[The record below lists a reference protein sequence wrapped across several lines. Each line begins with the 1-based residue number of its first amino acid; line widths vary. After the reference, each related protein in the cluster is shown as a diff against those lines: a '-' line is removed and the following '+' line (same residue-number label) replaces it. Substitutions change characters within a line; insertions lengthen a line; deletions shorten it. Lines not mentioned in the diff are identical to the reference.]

1 MFINNNECMP
11 SFLTLIKIFM
21 FLNNNERMPI
31 VSISLNEEIL
41 KQIDSLQKNLGFS
54 GRSDAIRAG
63 IRSFVAEEKQKE
75 NLSGNVNAIL
85 LVVHNDEY
93 DNQVNGIKHSYED
106 LITTH
111 LHSKIEGD
119 KCMEL
124 FMLKGEADSVSSIT
138 KDFQINKKMD
148 TVKLVAL

>member
-1 MFINNNECMP
+1 MCIRDSNR
-11 SFLTLIKIFM
+11 
-21 FLNNNERMPI
+21 RMPI
-31 VSISLNEEIL
+31 VSISLTEEIL
-41 KQIDSLQKNLGFS
+41 KEIDELQKNLGFS

-63 IRSFVAEEKQKE
+63 IRSFVSEEKQKE
-75 NLSGNVNAIL
+75 DLSGNVNAIL

-138 KDFQINKKMD
+138 KDFQINKRMD
-148 TVKLVAL
+148 TVKLVTL

>member
-1 MFINNNECMP
+1 MV
-11 SFLTLIKIFM
+11 
-21 FLNNNERMPI
+21 LNNNEHMPI
-31 VSISLNEEIL
+31 VSISLNDEIL

-63 IRSFVAEEKQKE
+63 IRSFVSEEKQKE
-75 NLSGNVNAIL
+75 DLSGSVNAIL

-93 DNQVNGIKHSYED
+93 DNQVTDIKHSYED
-106 LITTH
+106 LITMH

-124 FMLKGEADSVSSIT
+124 FILKGESDPVTEIT
-138 KDFQINKKMD
+138 KKFQINKKMD

>member
-1 MFINNNECMP
+1 
-11 SFLTLIKIFM
+11 
-21 FLNNNERMPI
+21 MPI
-31 VSISLNEEIL
+31 VSISLTEEIL
-41 KQIDSLQKNLGFS
+41 KEIDELQKNLGFS

-63 IRSFVAEEKQKE
+63 IRSFVSEEKQKE
-75 NLSGNVNAIL
+75 DLSGNVNAIL

-124 FMLKGEADSVSSIT
+124 FMLKGEADSVTSIT
-138 KDFQINKKMD
+138 KDFQINKRMD
-148 TVKLVAL
+148 TVKLVTL

>member
-1 MFINNNECMP
+1 
-11 SFLTLIKIFM
+11 M
-21 FLNNNERMPI
+21 FLNNILRMPI
-31 VSISLNEEIL
+31 VSISLTEEIL
-41 KQIDSLQKNLGFS
+41 REIDSLQKNLGFS

-63 IRSFVAEEKQKE
+63 IRSFVSEEKQKE

-138 KDFQINKKMD
+138 KDFLINKRMD
-148 TVKLVAL
+148 TVKLVTL

>member
-1 MFINNNECMP
+1 
-11 SFLTLIKIFM
+11 M
-21 FLNNNERMPI
+21 FLNNNVRMPI
-31 VSISLNEEIL
+31 VSISLNDEIL
-41 KQIDSLQKNLGFS
+41 KQIDALQKSLGFS

-63 IRSFVAEEKQKE
+63 IRSFVSEEKQKE
-75 NLSGNVNAIL
+75 DLSGNVNAIL

-93 DNQVNGIKHSYED
+93 DNQVTEVKHSYED
-106 LITTH
+106 LITMH

-124 FMLKGEADSVSSIT
+124 FILKGESELVSDIT
-138 KDFQINKKMD
+138 KNFQINKKMD

>member
-1 MFINNNECMP
+1 
-11 SFLTLIKIFM
+11 
-21 FLNNNERMPI
+21 MPI
-31 VSISLNEEIL
+31 VSISLTEEIL
-41 KQIDSLQKNLGFS
+41 KEIDSLQKNLGFS

-63 IRSFVAEEKQKE
+63 IRSFVSEEKQKE
-75 NLSGNVNAIL
+75 DLSGNVNAIL

-124 FMLKGEADSVSSIT
+124 FMLKGEAESVSSIT
-138 KDFQINKKMD
+138 KDFQINKRMD
-148 TVKLVAL
+148 TVKLVTL

>member
-1 MFINNNECMP
+1 
-11 SFLTLIKIFM
+11 M
-21 FLNNNERMPI
+21 FLNNILRMPI
-31 VSISLNEEIL
+31 VSISLTEEIL
-41 KQIDSLQKNLGFS
+41 REIDSLQKNLGFS

-63 IRSFVAEEKQKE
+63 IRSFVSEEKQKE

-85 LVVHNDEY
+85 LGVHNDEY

-138 KDFQINKKMD
+138 KDFQINKRMD
-148 TVKLVAL
+148 TVKLVTL

>member
-1 MFINNNECMP
+1 
-11 SFLTLIKIFM
+11 
-21 FLNNNERMPI
+21 MPI
-31 VSISLNEEIL
+31 VSISLTEEIL
-41 KQIDSLQKNLGFS
+41 KEIDSLQKNLGFS

-63 IRSFVAEEKQKE
+63 IRSFVSEEKQKE

-124 FMLKGEADSVSSIT
+124 FMLKGEANSVSDIT

>member
-1 MFINNNECMP
+1 
-11 SFLTLIKIFM
+11 M
-21 FLNNNERMPI
+21 FLNNNHRMPI
-31 VSISLNEEIL
+31 VSISLTEEIL
-41 KQIDSLQKNLGFS
+41 KEIDNLQKNLGFS

-63 IRSFVAEEKQKE
+63 IRSFVSEEKQKE

-124 FMLKGEADSVSSIT
+124 FMLKGEAESVSDIT

-148 TVKLVAL
+148 TVKLVTL

>member
-1 MFINNNECMP
+1 
-11 SFLTLIKIFM
+11 M
-21 FLNNNERMPI
+21 FLNNIRHMPI
-31 VSISLNEEIL
+31 VSISLTEEIL
-41 KQIDSLQKNLGFS
+41 KEIDSLQKNLGFS

-75 NLSGNVNAIL
+75 DLSGNVNAIL

-124 FMLKGEADSVSSIT
+124 FMLKGEAGSVSSIT
-138 KDFQINKKMD
+138 KDFQINKRMD

>member
-1 MFINNNECMP
+1 
-11 SFLTLIKIFM
+11 
-21 FLNNNERMPI
+21 MPI
-31 VSISLNEEIL
+31 VSISLTEEIL
-41 KQIDSLQKNLGFS
+41 KEIDSLQKNLGFS

-63 IRSFVAEEKQKE
+63 IRSFVSEEKQKE

-124 FMLKGEADSVSSIT
+124 FMLKGEADSVTSIT
-138 KDFQINKKMD
+138 KDFQINKRMD
-148 TVKLVAL
+148 TVKLVTL

>member
-1 MFINNNECMP
+1 
-11 SFLTLIKIFM
+11 
-21 FLNNNERMPI
+21 MPI
-31 VSISLNEEIL
+31 VSISLTEEIL
-41 KQIDSLQKNLGFS
+41 KEIDSLQKNLGFS

-63 IRSFVAEEKQKE
+63 IRSFVSEEKQKE

-93 DNQVNGIKHSYED
+93 DNQVNGIKHTYED

-138 KDFQINKKMD
+138 KDFQINKRMD
-148 TVKLVAL
+148 TVKLVTL

>member
-1 MFINNNECMP
+1 MTYANCLYI
-11 SFLTLIKIFM
+11 I
-21 FLNNNERMPI
+21 
-31 VSISLNEEIL
+31 NEEIL
-41 KQIDSLQKNLGFS
+41 KEIDSLQKNLGFS

-63 IRSFVAEEKQKE
+63 IRSFVSEEKQKE

-138 KDFQINKKMD
+138 KDFQINKRMD
-148 TVKLVAL
+148 TVKLVTL

>member
-1 MFINNNECMP
+1 
-11 SFLTLIKIFM
+11 M
-21 FLNNNERMPI
+21 FLNNNEHMPI
-31 VSISLNEEIL
+31 VSISLTEEIL
-41 KQIDSLQKNLGFS
+41 KEIDSLQKNLGFS

-63 IRSFVAEEKQKE
+63 IRSFVSEEKQKE

-124 FMLKGEADSVSSIT
+124 FILKGESNSVNEIT
-138 KDFQINKKMD
+138 KGFQINKKMD